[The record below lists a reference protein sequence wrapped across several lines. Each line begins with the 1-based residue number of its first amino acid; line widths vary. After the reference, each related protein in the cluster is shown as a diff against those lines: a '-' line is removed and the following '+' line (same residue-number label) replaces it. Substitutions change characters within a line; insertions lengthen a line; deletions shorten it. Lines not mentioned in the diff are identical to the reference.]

1 MIPTAARQ
9 VDSHTPGTP
18 EWLQQRRARLGGSE
32 IAAVLGLSPYESRFS
47 LWHRKLDLVPPVADS
62 PVMEWGRRLEGVVL
76 DKFFEDHADLT
87 HLGRGSWLH
96 PEHDFMLASPD
107 AIALGDTG
115 LIVVD
120 AKTGSDL
127 GPEWGDSPPIW
138 YVCQLRW
145 YMEVL
150 GAQEAWVA
158 ALLDGRTYREYR
170 IQPDPGDT
178 ALMVTEG
185 RDFIA
190 SLAEGRRPN
199 IDEHSQTYQVLR
211 DLHPDIDP
219 DVDATVTA
227 EIAGEYLDSILCA
240 KQAESRLTGA
250 KSRLL
255 DAMGSARVALVEG
268 PEPSA
273 DRRFAYRRAAGP
285 DASPYPTYYPKAL
298 ARLAAALNPR
308 QEGTAA

>member
-1 MIPTAARQ
+1 MIPTDARQ
-9 VDSHTPGTP
+9 IISLTPGTP
-18 EWLQQRRARLGGSE
+18 EWLQQRRNRLGGSE
-32 IAAVLGLSPYESRFS
+32 IAAVLGLSPHESRFS
-47 LWHRKLDLVPPVADS
+47 LWHRKLDLAPPVDDN
-62 PVMEWGRRLEGVVL
+62 PVMEWGRRLEGAVL
-76 DKFFEDHADLT
+76 GKFFDDHTELD

-96 PEHDFMLASPD
+96 PQHDFMLASPD
-107 AIALGDTG
+107 AVACDQAGA

-120 AKTGSDL
+120 AKTGSDM

-145 YMEVL
+145 YMEIL

-170 IQPDPGDT
+170 IQPDPADT
-178 ALMVTEG
+178 ALMVSEG

-211 DLHPDIDP
+211 DLHPLIDP
-219 DVDATVTA
+219 SA
-227 EIAGEYLDSILCA
+227 EVEVAPELAGEYLDSVLSLKA
-240 KQAESRLTGA
+240 AESRLTGA

-255 DAMGSARVALVEG
+255 DAMGDARVALVEG
-268 PEPSA
+268 DGSSA

-285 DASPYPTYYPKAL
+285 EAPPYPTYYPKAL
-298 ARLAAALNPR
+298 ARLAAAIS
-308 QEGTAA
+308 EGTAA